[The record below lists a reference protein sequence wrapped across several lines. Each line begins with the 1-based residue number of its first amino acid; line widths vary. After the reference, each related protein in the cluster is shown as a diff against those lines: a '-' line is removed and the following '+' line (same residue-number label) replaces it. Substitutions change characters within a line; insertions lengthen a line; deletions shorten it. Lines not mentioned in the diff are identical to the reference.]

1 MQAGCQVKF
10 LLELWF
16 VLPQFAKISD
26 QNENSYILQR
36 KGMDID
42 EHREN
47 TEKNFTKMLLSL
59 THSIVQTKI

>member
-1 MQAGCQVKF
+1 MQAGCKF

-42 EHREN
+42 EHREK

-59 THSIVQTKI
+59 TQSIVQTKI